1 MRYHIGNRRKF
12 KEDESRF
19 FIACILLSL
28 EYLHKNKVMHR
39 DLKPENLVLD
49 EKGYVRVTDLGVSRE
64 CKPNNA

>member
-19 FIACILLSL
+19 FIACIVLSL
-28 EYLHKNKVMHR
+28 EYLHRNKVMHR

-49 EKGYVRVTDLGVSRE
+49 DRGYVRVTDLGVSR
-64 CKPNNA
+64 